1 MKRLII
7 ICECPN
13 AEQFC
18 QDAHRLLFPKEDFP
32 LLVKGINTIR
42 SFANTTFEG
51 ETAKKIKALSKD
63 EETFGYELVM
73 DDDHNIL
80 EIWDIFAGKRIE

>member
-1 MKRLII
+1 M
-7 ICECPN
+7 
-13 AEQFC
+13 
-18 QDAHRLLFPKEDFP
+18 
-32 LLVKGINTIR
+32 VKGALTIR
-42 SFANTTFEG
+42 GFANTTFQG

-73 DDDHNIL
+73 DDNHKIL